1 MDEKRDEILCNEY
14 LGTAIQLCEAHH
26 FYEDLIRCFYIKC
39 DQARRKNKMEE
50 HLKMA
55 DRIIE
60 TTLKTKDYVQQS
72 QDFLFTAEIYI
83 KVQNFEKAK
92 LLLRKAYR
100 LKKKCLINPEITQK
114 LKDGFTFT
122 FYFYFEL

>member
-1 MDEKRDEILCNEY
+1 
-14 LGTAIQLCEAHH
+14 
-26 FYEDLIRCFYIKC
+26 
-39 DQARRKNKMEE
+39 MEE

-72 QDFLFTAEIYI
+72 QDFLFTAEIYV

-100 LKKKCLINPEITQK
+100 LKKKCLINSEITQK
-114 LKDGFTFT
+114 LKEGFI
-122 FYFYFEL
+122 